1 MKKILITGSRNYGLC
16 EAICNLFDSIN
27 QEYIYPE
34 IEYETASRSNG
45 YNLETAAEQNKLAK
59 HYIKGNFDIFINN
72 SAIWKFHQVM
82 IAECMF
88 NAMNEAD
95 RKGHIIN
102 IGSTADT
109 GVKGRTWRYPTE
121 KKALKAYNRDLTYM
135 TMGGS
140 NIKTTLISPG
150 SLTTPAIIKK
160 HPDRKLI
167 DVEYIA
173 ELVVWI
179 INQPEYIN
187 VNELSIDPI
196 QDGIYAREV

>member
-16 EAICNLFDSIN
+16 EAICNLFDTIN
-27 QEYIYPE
+27 QGYVDTE

-45 YNLETAAEQNKLAK
+45 YQLDTNEGQKKLAE
-59 HYIKGNFDIFINN
+59 HYINGNFDIFINN
-72 SAIWKFHQVM
+72 SAIWKFQQVM
-82 IAECMF
+82 IVESVF
-88 NAMNEAD
+88 NAMEEAD

-121 KKALKAYNRDLTYM
+121 KKALKAYNRDLTYKA
-135 TMGGS
+135 MGGS

-150 SLTTPAIIKK
+150 SLTTSSVMKK

-173 ELVVWI
+173 ELVMWT

>member
-1 MKKILITGSRNYGLC
+1 MRKILITGSRKYGLC
-16 EAICNLFDSIN
+16 EAMCNLFDTM
-27 QEYIYPE
+27 PD

-45 YNLETAAEQNKLAK
+45 YQLDTNESQKKLAER
-59 HYIKGNFDIFINN
+59 YIEGEFDIFINN
-72 SAIWKFHQVM
+72 SAIWKFQQVM
-82 IAECMF
+82 IVESVY
-88 NAMNEAD
+88 NAMEEAN

-121 KKALKAYNRDLTYM
+121 KKALKAYNRDLTYKA
-135 TMGGS
+135 MGGS

-150 SLTTPAIIKK
+150 SLTTTSVMKK

-173 ELVVWI
+173 ELVVWT

-196 QDGIYAREV
+196 QLGTYAREV

>member
-16 EAICNLFDSIN
+16 EAICNLFDTLPN
-27 QEYIYPE
+27 

-45 YNLETAAEQNKLAK
+45 YNLDNSDGYSKLANY
-59 HYIKGNFDIFINN
+59 YIDGDFDIFINN

-82 IAECMF
+82 IVESVF
-88 NAMNEAD
+88 NAMEEAN
-95 RKGHIIN
+95 RKGQIIN

-135 TMGGS
+135 AMGGS

-150 SLTTPAIIKK
+150 SLTTSSVMKK

-173 ELVVWI
+173 ELVVWT

-196 QDGIYAREV
+196 QHGTYARGE

>member
-1 MKKILITGSRNYGLC
+1 MRKILITGSRKYGLC
-16 EAICNLFDSIN
+16 EAMCNLFDTM
-27 QEYIYPE
+27 PD

-45 YNLETAAEQNKLAK
+45 YHLDTAEGQRKLAEY
-59 HYIKGNFDIFINN
+59 YIKGNFDIFINN
-72 SAIWKFHQVM
+72 SAIWKFQQVM
-82 IAECMF
+82 IVECVF
-88 NAMNEAD
+88 NAMEEAD

-121 KKALKAYNRDLTYM
+121 KKALKAYNRDLTYKA
-135 TMGGS
+135 MGGS

-150 SLTTPAIIKK
+150 SLTTTSVMKK

-173 ELVVWI
+173 ELVVWT

-196 QDGIYAREV
+196 QLGTYAREV

>member
-1 MKKILITGSRNYGLC
+1 MKKILITGSRKYGLC
-16 EAICNLFDSIN
+16 EAICNLFDTI
-27 QEYIYPE
+27 PD

-45 YNLETAAEQNKLAK
+45 YHLDTNDGQKKLAEK
-59 HYIKGNFDIFINN
+59 YIEGDFDVFINN
-72 SAIWKFHQVM
+72 SAIWKFQQV
-82 IAECMF
+82 IVVEAVY
-88 NAMNEAD
+88 NAMEEANRD
-95 RKGHIIN
+95 GHIIN

-121 KKALKAYNRDLTYM
+121 KKALKAYNRDLTYKA
-135 TMGGS
+135 MGGS

-150 SLTTPAIIKK
+150 SLTTTSVMKK

-173 ELVVWI
+173 ELVVWT

-196 QDGIYAREV
+196 QLGTYAREV

>member
-16 EAICNLFDSIN
+16 EAICNLFDTLPN
-27 QEYIYPE
+27 

-45 YNLETAAEQNKLAK
+45 FNLDNSDGYSKLANY
-59 HYIKGNFDIFINN
+59 YIDGDFDVFINN

-82 IAECMF
+82 IVESVF
-88 NAMNEAD
+88 NAIEEAD
-95 RKGHIIN
+95 RKGQIIN

-135 TMGGS
+135 AMGGS

-150 SLTTPAIIKK
+150 SLTTSSVMKK

-173 ELVVWI
+173 ELVVWT

-196 QDGIYAREV
+196 QHGTYARGE

>member
-1 MKKILITGSRNYGLC
+1 MKKILITGSRNYGVC
-16 EAICNLFDSIN
+16 KAMCDLFDTI
-27 QEYIYPE
+27 PD

-45 YNLETAAEQNKLAK
+45 FNLDNTEGHSKLAN
-59 HYIKGNFDIFINN
+59 HYVDGDFDIFINN

-82 IAECMF
+82 IVESVF
-88 NAMNEAD
+88 NAMEEAD
-95 RKGHIIN
+95 RKGQIIN

-135 TMGGS
+135 AMGGS

-150 SLTTPAIIKK
+150 SLTTSSVMKK

-173 ELVVWI
+173 ELVVWT

-196 QDGIYAREV
+196 QHGTYARGE

>member
-1 MKKILITGSRNYGLC
+1 MRKILITGSRKYGLC
-16 EAICNLFDSIN
+16 EAMCDLFDTM
-27 QEYIYPE
+27 PD

-45 YNLETAAEQNKLAK
+45 YHLDTSEGQKKLAEK
-59 HYIKGNFDIFINN
+59 FIEGDFDIFINN
-72 SAIWKFHQVM
+72 SAIWKFQQVM
-82 IAECMF
+82 VVEAVY
-88 NAMNEAD
+88 NAMEEAD
-95 RKGHIIN
+95 RKGHIVS

-121 KKALKAYNRDLTYM
+121 KKALKAYNRDLTYKA
-135 TMGGS
+135 MGGS

-150 SLTTPAIIKK
+150 SLTTTSVMKK

-173 ELVVWI
+173 ELVVWA

-196 QDGIYAREV
+196 QLGTYAREV

>member
-1 MKKILITGSRNYGLC
+1 MRKILITGSRKYGLC
-16 EAICNLFDSIN
+16 EAMCNLFDTM
-27 QEYIYPE
+27 PD

-45 YNLETAAEQNKLAK
+45 YHLDTSEGQRKLAEY
-59 HYIKGNFDIFINN
+59 YIEGNFDIFINN
-72 SAIWKFHQVM
+72 SAIWKFQQVM
-82 IAECMF
+82 IVECVF
-88 NAMNEAD
+88 NAMEDAD

-121 KKALKAYNRDLTYM
+121 KKALKAYNRDLTYKA
-135 TMGGS
+135 MGGS

-150 SLTTPAIIKK
+150 SLTTTSVMKK
-160 HPDRKLI
+160 HTDRKLI

-173 ELVVWI
+173 ELVVWT

-196 QDGIYAREV
+196 QLGTYAREV

>member
-16 EAICNLFDSIN
+16 EAMCNLFDTM
-27 QEYIYPE
+27 PD

-45 YNLETAAEQNKLAK
+45 YQLDTSEGQKKLAE
-59 HYIKGNFDIFINN
+59 HYINGNFDIFINN
-72 SAIWKFHQVM
+72 SAIWKFQQVM
-82 IAECMF
+82 IVEGVF
-88 NAMNEAD
+88 NAMEEAD

-121 KKALKAYNRDLTYM
+121 KKALKAYNRDLTYKA
-135 TMGGS
+135 MGGS

-150 SLTTPAIIKK
+150 SLTTSSVMKK

-173 ELVVWI
+173 ELVVWT

-196 QDGIYAREV
+196 QLGTYARGV

>member
-16 EAICNLFDSIN
+16 EAICNLFDTLPN
-27 QEYIYPE
+27 

-45 YNLETAAEQNKLAK
+45 FNLDNSDGYSKLAK
-59 HYIKGNFDIFINN
+59 YYIDGDFDVFINN

-82 IAECMF
+82 IVESVF
-88 NAMNEAD
+88 NAMEEAD
-95 RKGHIIN
+95 RKGQIIN

-135 TMGGS
+135 AIGGS

-150 SLTTPAIIKK
+150 SLTTSSVMKK

-173 ELVVWI
+173 ELVVWT

-196 QDGIYAREV
+196 QHGTYARGE